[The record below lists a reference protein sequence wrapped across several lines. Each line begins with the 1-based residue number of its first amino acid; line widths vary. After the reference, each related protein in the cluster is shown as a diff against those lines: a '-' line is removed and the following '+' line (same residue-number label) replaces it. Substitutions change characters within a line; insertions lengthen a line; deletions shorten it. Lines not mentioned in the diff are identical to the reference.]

1 MRRLGRRLV
10 VAYLI
15 VGAIIAVTE
24 NVWGA
29 VAGGPTALVWTGSL
43 ADNARLV
50 WWWLIVPAL
59 TWPLDLY
66 WAVYHSVGRLIV
78 VSDPPSQISDLKA
91 DDPSPRGFT
100 ARHQWN

>member
-15 VGAIIAVTE
+15 LGAIISVTE

-29 VAGGPTALVWTGSL
+29 DAGGPTALVWTGSL
-43 ADNARLV
+43 ADNARLL

-66 WAVYHSVGRLIV
+66 WAVYHSVGR
-78 VSDPPSQISDLKA
+78 A
-91 DDPSPRGFT
+91 
-100 ARHQWN
+100 